1 MIAVPWFKFPW
12 STATADLAH
21 ALALAALDGDTE
33 AKGQLDEIEA
43 QARRGNKAAVE
54 AWRYFSAIVRLAA
67 AGEPPPSVLLQL
79 RGVKIGAVTR
89 PQALAARQ
97 RGLHLG
103 DLRRHAVRTPATR
116 SAALQSLLRRNARP
130 LGSPARA
137 LPSPRA
143 LPSRAHAVVGLNGGF
158 PGAVPMLPWG
168 YQSIW
173 NYGVDPFVFEEM
185 QADAELGQLPAGFT
199 PMYNPPS
206 WPSAV
211 GEPLPGEVEYEYE
224 VGQFPMGAPGGV
236 PLLPFGFG
244 PFNYGGGGDGYF
256 RSGPGMS
263 EDIELEDRYI

>member
-1 MIAVPWFKFPW
+1 MVTVPWFKFPW
-12 STATADLAH
+12 TTATADLAH
-21 ALALAALDGDTE
+21 ALALAALDGDTG
-33 AKGQLDEIEA
+33 ARGQLDEVEA
-43 QARRGNKAAVE
+43 QARRGHKLAVE
-54 AWRYFSAIVRLAA
+54 AWRYFSAIIRLAA
-67 AGEPPPSVLLQL
+67 AGQPPPSVLLQL
-79 RGVKIGAVTR
+79 R
-89 PQALAARQ
+89 
-97 RGLHLG
+97 
-103 DLRRHAVRTPATR
+103 RT
-116 SAALQSLLRRNARP
+116 
-130 LGSPARA
+130 
-137 LPSPRA
+137 
-143 LPSRAHAVVGLNGGF
+143 AVVGLNGGF

-185 QADAELGQLPAGFT
+185 QADAELGFA

-224 VGQFPMGAPGGV
+224 VGQFPGGFPGGV

-263 EDIELEDRYI
+263 EDIELEDRYIG

>member
-21 ALALAALDGDTE
+21 ALAQAAIDGNTE
-33 AKGQLDEIEA
+33 AKGQLEEIKQHA
-43 QARRGNKAAVE
+43 DAGNTHARE
-54 AWRYFSAIVRLAA
+54 AWRYFSAIIRLVV
-67 AGEPPPSVLLQL
+67 AGEPPPSVILQM
-79 RGVKIGAVTR
+79 
-89 PQALAARQ
+89 
-97 RGLHLG
+97 
-103 DLRRHAVRTPATR
+103 RRT
-116 SAALQSLLRRNARP
+116 
-130 LGSPARA
+130 
-137 LPSPRA
+137 
-143 LPSRAHAVVGLNGGF
+143 AVVGMNGGF

-173 NYGVDPFVFEEM
+173 NYGFDPFVFEEM